1 VGLHEAAGPVHE
13 IQEYLVLHPRGHRAA
28 PEARGRAADGVD
40 RRSAAKGV
48 TESASG
54 QPSRSPM
61 AVGPHR
67 LTTAPVRSTG
77 RPAGGVIP
85 ATLRELAGWH
95 PAGGRQSRA
104 LEPSP
109 IATPPRPNPPRHRLL
124 GQAGTPPQPRRRS
137 GPRHRSAD
145 QSAALRG
152 GLPCGAI
159 RNLGPIR
166 GTRLRS
172 YGFPRAS
179 ILLWNFRSR
188 SDVSKK
194 DMSYFTGD
202 FTMVPSGDC
211 KKCTPQFLR
220 NGLRVMR
227 EVGVFEASTSP
238 PKGVIPCA

>member
-1 VGLHEAAGPVHE
+1 
-13 IQEYLVLHPRGHRAA
+13 
-28 PEARGRAADGVD
+28 VD

-166 GTRLRS
+166 YSPTVVWVPSSVHPALEFPEQERCQQEGHELLHRRLHHGAVRRLQKVYAAVLTQRS
-172 YGFPRAS
+172 QGYA
-179 ILLWNFRSR
+179 RSR
-188 SDVSKK
+188 
-194 DMSYFTGD
+194 
-202 FTMVPSGDC
+202 
-211 KKCTPQFLR
+211 
-220 NGLRVMR
+220 
-227 EVGVFEASTSP
+227 VFEASTSP